1 MVKGDLH
8 NNSLA
13 LSRFR
18 INGPPVISK
27 VAAKIGM
34 NKLVRF
40 TGKRHKGE
48 VERVVAPPSPVVTLD
63 VHLSLLLVPPFLS
76 WTIDSF
82 NIQSQLMH
90 LSFTTS
96 PNDRIHW
103 DPLLYNLSIPSLEQL
118 TVCSSTCTLVDLA
131 KFVKRHVQLSK
142 LDIRDLKPLPAELP
156 KLAGL
161 GFMHLRSLTAPSH
174 FLGTFLQYPSDV
186 APNLEQVHIATT
198 VTEAHSFDPAHLW
211 STLAPVEK
219 RLHDIDTVGFTMV
232 YEAGESPFSNILE
245 NASFTLLIQTL
256 TLRLKPDLKNHII
269 GQLTDWIMAFSN
281 IHEVKVESTYPYR
294 YPVQTPLSRKAVAME
309 EENQRMKEE
318 LTKEL
323 TTNLATMEK
332 LGSCEIF
339 GEKYSFAAE
348 GFKPQGAG

>member
-76 WTIDSF
+76 WTINSF
-82 NIQSQLMH
+82 NIQSQLRH

-118 TVCSSTCTLVDLA
+118 TVCSSSCTLVDLA

-198 VTEAHSFDPAHLW
+198 VSEAHSFDPAHVW

-219 RLHDIDTVGFTMV
+219 RLHDINTVGFTMV

-269 GQLTDWIMAFSN
+269 GQLTDWIMSFSN

-309 EENQRMKEE
+309 EENQRIKEE